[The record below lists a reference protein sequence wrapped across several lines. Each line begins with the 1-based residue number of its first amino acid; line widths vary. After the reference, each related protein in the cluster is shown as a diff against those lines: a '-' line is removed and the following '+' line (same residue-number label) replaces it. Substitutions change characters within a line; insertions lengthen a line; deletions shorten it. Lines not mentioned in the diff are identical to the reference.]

1 MAVTK
6 VRNSHLSPQAAV
18 VSAADTRAEELE
30 LVRAA
35 VAGDQGALERVLL
48 RAQEAAYRFSL
59 HVCGSADD
67 AEDVM
72 QDALMK
78 TYRHVSR
85 LRAPEAFRPWLYRT
99 VRNACLMKRRTR
111 VGEPT
116 HFASL
121 DDLTPTPGG
130 LAALDPAD
138 PGPSPEAWVANR
150 RLRRHLMDALQQL
163 PPSHR
168 VVLVLREVEGL
179 STREVSEVLGISEP
193 NVKMRLHRARL
204 FMRDQLQGV
213 RA

>member
-1 MAVTK
+1 MTTTGK
-6 VRNSHLSPQAAV
+6 SHLSSQAG
-18 VSAADTRAEELE
+18 TRDDAREQEVA

-35 VAGDQGALERVLL
+35 AAGDQSALERVLL

-59 HVCGSADD
+59 HVCGSPDD

-72 QDALMK
+72 QDALMR
-78 TYRHVSR
+78 TYRHLPR

-111 VGEPT
+111 VGEPK
-116 HFASL
+116 HFAPL
-121 DDLTPTPGG
+121 DDVLPTPDKI
-130 LAALDPAD
+130 AAIDPAD
-138 PGPSPEAWVANR
+138 PGPSPEEWVANR
-150 RLRRHLMDALQQL
+150 RLRGRLRDAIQQL

-168 VVLVLREVEGL
+168 VVLVLREIEGL
-179 STREVSEVLGISEP
+179 STREVADVLGISEP

-204 FMRDQLQGV
+204 FMRDRLQGA

>member
-1 MAVTK
+1 MTTS
-6 VRNSHLSPQAAV
+6 RNAHLSRQAPV
-18 VSAADTRAEELE
+18 TTADADPRQQETE

-35 VAGDQGALERVLL
+35 AAGDRSALERVLL

-59 HVCGSADD
+59 HVCGSPDD

-111 VGEPT
+111 VGEPK

-121 DDLTPTPGG
+121 DDLMPTPERI
-130 LAALDPAD
+130 AAIDPAD
-138 PGPSPEAWVANR
+138 PGPSPEEWVANR
-150 RLRRHLMDALQQL
+150 RLRGQLRAAIQGL

-168 VVLVLREVEGL
+168 VVLVLREIEGL
-179 STREVSEVLGISEP
+179 STREVAEVLGISEP

-204 FMRDQLQGV
+204 FMRDQLQGA
-213 RA
+213 RS

>member
-1 MAVTK
+1 M
-6 VRNSHLSPQAAV
+6 
-18 VSAADTRAEELE
+18 
-30 LVRAA
+30 VRAA
-35 VAGDQGALERVLL
+35 AAGDQSALERVLL

-72 QDALMK
+72 QDALIK
-78 TYRHVSR
+78 TYRHMSQ

-121 DDLTPTPGG
+121 DDLSPTPDRI
-130 LAALDPAD
+130 AAIDPAD
-138 PGPSPEAWVANR
+138 PGPSPEAWVVNR
-150 RLRRHLMDALQQL
+150 RLRGRLNAALQQL

-168 VVLVLREVEGL
+168 VVLVLREIEGL

>member
-1 MAVTK
+1 MATGVDAFEK
-6 VRNSHLSPQAAV
+6 DV
-18 VSAADTRAEELE
+18 DM
-30 LVRAA
+30 VRAA
-35 VAGDQGALERVLL
+35 AAGNQAALEWVLL

-72 QDALMK
+72 QDALIK
-78 TYRHVSR
+78 TYRHMSQ

-111 VGEPT
+111 VGEPK

-121 DDLTPTPGG
+121 DDLLPTADH
-130 LAALDPAD
+130 LLALDPAD
-138 PGPSPEAWVANR
+138 PGPSPEAWTVNR
-150 RLRRHLMDALQQL
+150 RLRQRLNAALQLL

-168 VVLVLREVEGL
+168 VVLVLREIEGL

-204 FMRDQLQGV
+204 FMRNQLQGV